1 MTLISL
7 SLDIWTIEIGKPEE
21 QRGTERNVMG
31 IRAGRQTVSERE
43 QEARGV
49 WQIKSETTVGSAG
62 PHHLHEQDI

>member
-31 IRAGRQTVSERE
+31 IRAARQTVSERE
-43 QEARGV
+43 NRRGGGV
-49 WQIKSETTVGSAG
+49 ANKE
-62 PHHLHEQDI
+62 

>member
-31 IRAGRQTVSERE
+31 IRAGRQTVSESKGG
-43 QEARGV
+43 ARV